1 MGKADRVCY
10 NWYSFKGWQGGFAM
24 ENQDLLNMVT
34 TIGYLM
40 LEHGAEIYRV
50 EESIRRMAVSYGAR
64 AIDVFAIPSSI
75 VVTLTPQNGNPIT
88 QTKRIQSRN
97 TDLDKIDQLNNLCR
111 HICQERPDI
120 VAIRQSLANIQERP
134 IYSWRT
140 NTICTALVASAF
152 TLFFGGSVR
161 DAIVACV
168 IGLALKWVVDKME
181 WLQATAFFI
190 NIVGGFA
197 TATLALLAVR
207 LGVADNMDKMII
219 GTLMNLVPGLAL
231 TNSMRDFIA
240 GDVIAGMMKMT
251 EALLV
256 ATGIAIGVA
265 IPLSFLR
272 IILGI

>member
-1 MGKADRVCY
+1 
-10 NWYSFKGWQGGFAM
+10 
-24 ENQDLLNMVT
+24 
-34 TIGYLM
+34 
-40 LEHGAEIYRV
+40 
-50 EESIRRMAVSYGAR
+50 
-64 AIDVFAIPSSI
+64 
-75 VVTLTPQNGNPIT
+75 
-88 QTKRIQSRN
+88 
-97 TDLDKIDQLNNLCR
+97 
-111 HICQERPDI
+111 
-120 VAIRQSLANIQERP
+120 
-134 IYSWRT
+134 
-140 NTICTALVASAF
+140 
-152 TLFFGGSVR
+152 
-161 DAIVACV
+161 
-168 IGLALKWVVDKME
+168 ME

-265 IPLSFLR
+265 LSL
-272 IILGI
+272 IHI